1 LTHVDPKL
9 YIKCSPY
16 DPFFLQTKVPNTH
29 SPNLFLVPFKSLNT
43 HERDEKKIRR
53 KKTKE
58 KDKNKQQENKN
69 KEKNKK
75 KQPSRE
81 TRKGK

>member
-9 YIKCSPY
+9 YIKCPPH

-29 SPNLFLVPFKSLNT
+29 SPNPFLVPIKSLKT

-53 KKTKE
+53 KKRKTRRKTKI
-58 KDKNKQQENKN
+58 KTTR
-69 KEKNKK
+69 KNKK
-75 KQPSRE
+75 KKPRRK